1 MDDVISARQLI
12 KKGGVFMSRVSEVT
26 NLQQQRIK
34 EMQERMRKE
43 DVPDAIKMQLMI
55 QNMTQT
61 LNDISH
67 TLAIIADRK

>member
-1 MDDVISARQLI
+1 
-12 KKGGVFMSRVSEVT
+12 MSRVSEVT
-26 NLQQQRIK
+26 ALQQQRIK
-34 EMQERMRKE
+34 EMQDRFKKE
-43 DVPDAIKMQLMI
+43 DVPDSIKTQLMI

>member
-1 MDDVISARQLI
+1 
-12 KKGGVFMSRVSEVT
+12 MSRVSEVT

-34 EMQERMRKE
+34 EMQERMK
-43 DVPDAIKMQLMI
+43 DANMTDDKRMQLMI

-67 TLAIIADRK
+67 TLAIIADKK

>member
-1 MDDVISARQLI
+1 
-12 KKGGVFMSRVSEVT
+12 MSRVSEVT
-26 NLQQQRIK
+26 SLQNQRIK
-34 EMQERMRKE
+34 EMKERFQKE
-43 DVPDAIKMQLMI
+43 DLSDELKMQLMV

>member
-1 MDDVISARQLI
+1 
-12 KKGGVFMSRVSEVT
+12 MSRVSEVT

-34 EMQERMRKE
+34 EMQERMATE
-43 DVPDAIKMQLMI
+43 NVSDTVKMQLMI

-67 TLAIIADRK
+67 TLAIIADDQKKL

>member
-1 MDDVISARQLI
+1 
-12 KKGGVFMSRVSEVT
+12 MSRVSEVT
-26 NLQQQRIK
+26 SLQNQRIK
-34 EMQERMRKE
+34 EMKERFKKE
-43 DVPDAIKMQLMI
+43 ELSDELKMQLMV

>member
-1 MDDVISARQLI
+1 
-12 KKGGVFMSRVSEVT
+12 MSRVSEVT

-34 EMQERMRKE
+34 EMQDRFKKE
-43 DVPDAIKMQLMI
+43 DLSDEIKMQLMV

-67 TLAIIADRK
+67 TLAIIADKK